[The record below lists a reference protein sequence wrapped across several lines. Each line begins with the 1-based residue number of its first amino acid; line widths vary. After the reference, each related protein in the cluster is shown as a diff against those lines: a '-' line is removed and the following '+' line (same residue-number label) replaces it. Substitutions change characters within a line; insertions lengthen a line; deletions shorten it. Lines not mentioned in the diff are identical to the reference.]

1 MIDVPDPPSWLVLLA
16 DAIDDVDFTG
26 GKTLVELADELAER
40 DVTFAVAEVR
50 TAVLPELD
58 RFGLTEKIGPERIFA
73 TLEQAIATF
82 ETTSR
87 TR

>member
-1 MIDVPDPPSWLVLLA
+1 MPDPPSWLVLLA

-73 TLEQAIATF
+73 TLEQAIAAF